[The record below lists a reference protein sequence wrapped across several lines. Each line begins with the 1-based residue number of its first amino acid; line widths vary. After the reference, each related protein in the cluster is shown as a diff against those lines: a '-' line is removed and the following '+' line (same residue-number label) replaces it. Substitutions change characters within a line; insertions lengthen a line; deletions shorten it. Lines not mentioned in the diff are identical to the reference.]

1 MPTSLTKKPLFKE
14 RNEILASFA
23 ILILMSSQI
32 SFAEEFVPELP
43 QVSYDEIENELVENE
58 DKERSPSNS
67 DEEQYI
73 SLQWIKSKFGI
84 IKK

>member
-1 MPTSLTKKPLFKE
+1 MKF
-14 RNEILASFA
+14 LASFA

-32 SFAEEFVPELP
+32 TFAEEFAVPELP

-67 DEEQYI
+67 DEESVYQPAADKVQIWDY
-73 SLQWIKSKFGI
+73 QKI
-84 IKK
+84 IDRHDKH